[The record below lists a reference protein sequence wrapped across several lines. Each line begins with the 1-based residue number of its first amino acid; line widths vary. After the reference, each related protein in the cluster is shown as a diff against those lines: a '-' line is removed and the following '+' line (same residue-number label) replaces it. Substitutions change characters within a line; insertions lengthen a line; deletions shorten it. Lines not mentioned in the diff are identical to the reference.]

1 MIINDNKSCI
11 GIQFLPVEVLE
22 EIFSHVDDRDVVSS
36 AYVSIRWNGICQ
48 RVARR
53 KCAEKV
59 PQDILTELLSEQ
71 EWGVVD
77 WVEVWKTWV
86 GSKIKS
92 EGNYNKEIQKYVQ
105 LPQNMTT
112 TAIDGSY
119 VYFGSDDGTLELRD
133 VNQKNIVIKTKTNDD
148 KIHSIALIKSFNLV
162 LVAGE
167 QSMHFYSLD
176 LVGKKWNKLHPDFNL
191 QLGQNKH
198 LSVFGPRFSAS
209 DNEKVIHV
217 YEIFYAGQTVRTDKI
232 CEITQNMSWVQWK
245 LWREKIIGMQIN
257 GEIVVYS
264 LLAKKGELMYKSEPY
279 TVVMYKN
286 PSWIFRDIVFCS
298 TLASR
303 GLLNSNYGPHT
314 YVYMSDRWGT
324 RNGTG
329 YWMVG
334 PVDDLSDKCFL
345 EDNDIDME
353 QVITSY
359 TTASQFELLM
369 RGFCLKKIYPGLSTA
384 DDVTCIVLKRRLM
397 LCGTNC
403 GALLV
408 FSADTQD
415 SDSSSKHSKI
425 DFESKP
431 LKKIKISKEPIIKV
445 DLGFTSTHILLYY
458 KTYTEDLSCIGLE
471 SELCF

>member
-176 LVGKKWNKLHPDFNL
+176 LVDKKWDKLHPDFNL

-353 QVITSY
+353 QV
-359 TTASQFELLM
+359 M
-369 RGFCLKKIYPGLSTA
+369 
-384 DDVTCIVLKRRLM
+384 TCSISMSL
-397 LCGTNC
+397 
-403 GALLV
+403 
-408 FSADTQD
+408 
-415 SDSSSKHSKI
+415 SSSAFLKI
-425 DFESKP
+425 M
-431 LKKIKISKEPIIKV
+431 
-445 DLGFTSTHILLYY
+445 T
-458 KTYTEDLSCIGLE
+458 
-471 SELCF
+471 